1 MTDEPT
7 TQIAYAELERLR
19 RIEEAARAVMA
30 EWPGKRSAT
39 PFLHAMAQLRAAL
52 QETPGSA

>member
-1 MTDEPT
+1 MTDGST
-7 TQIAYAELERLR
+7 TSVPQAELERLR

-30 EWPGKRSAT
+30 GWPGKRSAT